1 MCYSLQFVLFTAFR
15 ALWTAHALYARFDAT
30 DPDPWHTMSA
40 HDDCLWEE
48 EVVELFLDPAGQGRD
63 YFELEI
69 SPANVTCDVRV
80 RTPYPNLVSELAWDH
95 VGLATAVCALRD
107 QTGTVGW
114 TAAAE
119 LPWGGFRSLPVP
131 AHVALPPESE
141 TAGAS
146 TPIGSSG
153 RVVRSGRRTG
163 PCSKPGRPP
172 APRASTSPPRFARSA
187 SPETSVLPPAL
198 TRARP
203 DGAVR
208 IESRFHGLPCPL
220 QLSRA
225 ATRAGWLQRPC
236 LRCTHAGT
244 RLALYV
250 CVWCGVVKKQRPP
263 VRDSRAGAAGRL

>member
-1 MCYSLQFVLFTAFR
+1 MTDARTSPRPEAAAGYRVKATLAGGATLLSADETAWSAAGTIAWGPPRYRTAFR

-131 AHVALPPESE
+131 AHVALPPESGDSWRFN
-141 TAGAS
+141 AYRIKRPGGPQRPKDGALLEAWS
-146 TPIGSSG
+146 PTGTPSFHVPSAF
-153 RVVRSGRRTG
+153 
-163 PCSKPGRPP
+163 RPL
-172 APRASTSPPRFARSA
+172 RFA
-187 SPETSVLPPAL
+187 
-198 TRARP
+198 
-203 DGAVR
+203 
-208 IESRFHGLPCPL
+208 
-220 QLSRA
+220 
-225 ATRAGWLQRPC
+225 
-236 LRCTHAGT
+236 
-244 RLALYV
+244 
-250 CVWCGVVKKQRPP
+250 
-263 VRDSRAGAAGRL
+263 